1 MHEDIDYKALGLKV
15 GLEIH
20 QQLATREKLFCSCPS
35 ELSEEEHDEFER
47 RLRPTRSELGDVDI
61 AALFEWRR
69 GRSYLYEA
77 PVNHSCLVEADEE
90 PPHPINRDAVAIA
103 LGVALALGSWIPGEV
118 YVMRKVVIDGSNTS
132 GFQRTAI
139 VALGG
144 GLDVEGKHIP
154 IETIVVEE
162 DASRKIGEEGRR
174 VRYRLDRLGIPL
186 IEIATG
192 PVIETPEEAR
202 RVALAIG
209 RLLRLTGKV
218 RRGLGTIRQDLNVSI
233 RGGAKTEI
241 KGVQRLD
248 LIPKA
253 VHYEVLRQVRLLE
266 IRDELRR
273 RGVTREDILS
283 REPVDVTGIFKDS
296 KSRVIKNTLKRGGRV
311 LAVVLPRFKGLVGR
325 ELMPGRRFG
334 TELADYARFWAGV
347 GGLFH
352 SDELPKYGITP
363 EEVEKVYK
371 ALRADPGRDAFVLI
385 ADSED
390 KARRAINVVKERA
403 AAALDGVPEETRAA
417 NPDGTT
423 RFMRPRPGSARM
435 YPETDIPPL
444 PVDDELLA
452 MAREIEPEPV
462 EVKLKRLTEE
472 YGLPRDM
479 AEQVIGDIRLD
490 LIEKLIKEYHGKIPA
505 KTIASIF
512 TVTLRGLRGEGV
524 DIEAIPDTEL
534 EKLVGMLASGK
545 IAKEAVEDVLKYLA
559 ENPSSTVERA
569 VKELGLG
576 TVTREEAERII
587 DEIVRDNIDKIRERG
602 ERAMSL
608 IMGRAMA
615 KLRGRIDG
623 RIVAEIVKDRIKRV
637 LEGVH

>member
-1 MHEDIDYKALGLKV
+1 MPELDYRALGLKV

-20 QQLATREKLFCSCPS
+20 QQLATREKLFCACPAD
-35 ELSEEEHDEFER
+35 LGEEEHDEFER
-47 RLRPTRSELGDVDI
+47 RLRPTRSELGDVDV

-77 PVNHSCLVEADEE
+77 PTMHSCLVEADEE

-103 LGVALALGSWIPGEV
+103 LAIALAAGSWIPGEV

-144 GLDVEGKHIP
+144 EVEAAGKRVP

-162 DASRKIGEEGRR
+162 DASRKMDEEGRR

-202 RVALAIG
+202 EVALAIG
-209 RLLRLTGKV
+209 RLLRLTGRV

-266 IRDELRR
+266 IRDELKA
-273 RGVTREDILS
+273 RGVTGEKVFS
-283 REPVDVTGIFKDS
+283 SQPVDVTGIFKGTRS
-296 KSRVIKNTLKRGGRV
+296 KVIRRSLGRGGKV
-311 LAVVLPRFKGLVGR
+311 LALKLPLFKGLLGR

-352 SDELPKYGITP
+352 SDELPKYGITGD
-363 EEVEKVYK
+363 EVEAVYK
-371 ALRADPGRDAFVLI
+371 ALGADPGRDAFVLV
-385 ADSED
+385 ADEEE
-390 KARRAINVVKERA
+390 KARRALEVVRERA
-403 AAALDGVPEETRAA
+403 ARALEGVPEETRAA

-423 RFMRPRPGSARM
+423 RFLRPRPGSARM

-444 PVDDELLA
+444 EIDESLLR
-452 MAREIEPEPV
+452 MAEEIKPEPV
-462 EVKLKRLTEE
+462 EAKMKRLIED
-472 YGLPRDM
+472 YGLSREL
-479 AEQVIGDIRLD
+479 AEQVIGDVRLD
-490 LIEKLIKEYHGKIPA
+490 LIERLIERHHRELPA
-505 KTIASIF
+505 RVIASLF

-524 DIEAIPDTEL
+524 DIEAIPDSVL
-534 EKLVGMLASGK
+534 EELVGMIAKGEV
-545 IAKEAVEDVLKYLA
+545 AKEAAEEILKRAA
-559 ENPSSTVERA
+559 ENPGKTARIIAE
-569 VKELGLG
+569 ELGLG
-576 TVTREEAERII
+576 RVTREEAERIVE
-587 DEIVRDNIDKIRERG
+587 EIIRENMDKVVERG
-602 ERAMSL
+602 ERARGL

-615 KLRGRIDG
+615 RLRGRIEG
-623 RIVAEIVKDRIKRV
+623 RIVAQIVEEKLREALR
-637 LEGVH
+637 G

>member
-1 MHEDIDYKALGLKV
+1 MPELDYRALGLKV

-20 QQLATREKLFCSCPS
+20 QQLATREKLFCSCPA
-35 ELSEEEHDEFER
+35 ELGEEEHDEFER
-47 RLRPTRSELGDVDI
+47 RLRPTRSELGDVDV

-77 PVNHSCLVEADEE
+77 PTMHSCLVEADEE

-103 LGVALALGSWIPGEV
+103 LAIALAAGSWIPGEV

-144 GLDVEGKHIP
+144 EVNAAGKRVP

-202 RVALAIG
+202 EVALAIG
-209 RLLRLTGKV
+209 RLLRLTGRV

-266 IRDELRR
+266 IRDELRA
-273 RGVTREDILS
+273 RGVSRDDVLS
-283 REPVDVTGIFKDS
+283 SQPVDVTELFRSTKS
-296 KSRVIKNTLKRGGRV
+296 KVVKRSLGRGGRV
-311 LAVVLPRFKGLVGR
+311 LALRLPQFKGLLGR

-352 SDELPKYGITP
+352 SDELPKYGITG
-363 EEVEKVYK
+363 EEVDAVYN
-371 ALRADPGRDAFVLI
+371 ALGADPGRDAFVLV
-385 ADSED
+385 ADEEE
-390 KARRAINVVKERA
+390 KAMRALEVVRERA
-403 AAALDGVPEETRAA
+403 AKALEGVPEETRAA

-423 RFMRPRPGSARM
+423 RFLRPRPGSARM

-444 PVDDELLA
+444 EVDEELVR
-452 MAREIEPEPV
+452 MAEEIKPEPV
-462 EVKLKRLTEE
+462 EAKMRRLVEE
-472 YGLPRDM
+472 YGLSREL
-479 AEQVIGDIRLD
+479 AEQVIEDVRLD
-490 LIEKLIKEYHGKIPA
+490 LIERLISRYHGELPA
-505 KTIASIF
+505 SVIASLF
-512 TVTLRGLRGEGV
+512 TVTLRGLRSEGV
-524 DIEAIPDTEL
+524 DIEAISDDVLEEL
-534 EKLVGMLASGK
+534 VDMIARGEV
-545 IAKEAVEDVLKYLA
+545 AKEAAEEILKKAA
-559 ENPSSTVERA
+559 EEPGKGARA
-569 VKELGLG
+569 IARELGLG
-576 TVTREEAERII
+576 RVAREEAERIVE
-587 DEIVRDNIDKIRERG
+587 EIIKENIDKVREKG
-602 ERAMSL
+602 ERARGL

-615 KLRGRIDG
+615 KLRGRIEG
-623 RIVAEIVKDRIKRV
+623 KIVAQIVEEKLREALR
-637 LEGVH
+637 G